1 MRHRA
6 LKRELEKLRGE
17 LAEREQQLKH
27 SHADMQQL
35 RRRLSADAHNTS
47 ADTRAGPYGR
57 TPTGEGSAHRVPL
70 AAQGLNERHP
80 ALVSCSRAQ
89 LQARGSGYDSPGE
102 LRWAMRR
109 LLGDPGGAL
118 FAASTDIHCAGLE
131 LLAGD
136 RATAEE
142 GLRHAYDAL
151 ASSGEKY
158 LLAPLAALLVQ
169 VVSAQGRVDEAE
181 QLARAAGELA
191 ASDDVELLWPSQR
204 GKALAWQERAD
215 EAERRA
221 REAVELIRIRAALS
235 RLTTWHSHNAG
246 RGDGR

>member
-1 MRHRA
+1 MRHRR

-47 ADTRAGPYGR
+47 ADARAGLYGR
-57 TPTGEGSAHRVPL
+57 TPTGDASAHWLPL
-70 AAQGLNERHP
+70 AAGLNRHP
-80 ALVSCSRAQ
+80 ALGSCSRVR
-89 LQARGSGYDSPGE
+89 LQARGSGYDSTGE
-102 LRWAMRR
+102 LRWALRR

-118 FAASTDIHCAGLE
+118 FAASTAIHCASLQ
-131 LLAGD
+131 LLTGD

-142 GLRHAYDAL
+142 GLRHAYDTL
-151 ASSGEKY
+151 ARSGEKY
-158 LLAPLAALLVQ
+158 LLAPIAALLVQ
-169 VVSAQGRVDEAE
+169 VRAAQGRVDEAE
-181 QLARAAGELA
+181 ELRRAAVELM
-191 ASDDVELLWPSQR
+191 ASDELEVLWPSQR
-204 GKALAWQERAD
+204 EKALTWQERAD

-235 RLTTWHSHNAG
+235 RLTRWCSHNAG